1 MSIILIAPDAVA
13 EVHHHIHQEIH
24 LREYCL
30 HFWLLNLLNTN
41 YVYIRKVCD
50 DSDTN
55 GVYIRNLCGHPDTN
69 DVYIRN
75 LCGHPDTNDVYIRKH
90 VY

>member
-1 MSIILIAPDAVA
+1 MIIQCI
-13 EVHHHIHQEIH
+13 
-24 LREYCL
+24 
-30 HFWLLNLLNTN
+30 NLLNTN
-41 YVYIRKVCD
+41 DVYIRKVCD

-55 GVYIRNLCGHPDTN
+55 

-75 LCGHPDTNDVYIRKH
+75 LCDHPDTNDVYIRKH